1 MIKALIF
8 DCDGVLV
15 DTERD
20 AHRVG
25 FNRAFAEFGIDAE
38 WSVELYARLLLVAGG
53 KERMRAYFDE
63 FGWPEEQVAKVR
75 RPGRADPC
83 AAQDQDPRSPAS
95 WWRRDLPL
103 RPGILRIVDEA
114 MAAGVRLG
122 VCTTSNPKF
131 IDAVLDL
138 FGPERKAA
146 FEFVH
151 AGDCGPK
158 KKPAPDIYL
167 LAQETLGLPAAR
179 LHGDRGQ
186 PQRPARRQGRGLPT
200 LITTSTYTVDED
212 FAGPAKVVPEL
223 GDDPVL
229 ITIADLNAL
238 NAGRLKK
245 RDGLRERT

>member
-1 MIKALIF
+1 MVKALIF

-25 FNRAFAEFGIDAE
+25 FNRAFAEHGIDAE
-38 WSVELYARLLLVAGG
+38 WDVDLYGRLLLVAGG

-63 FGWPEEQVAKVR
+63 FGWPEGAGSDEAKD
-75 RPGRADPC
+75 ALII
-83 AAQDQDPRSPAS
+83 
-95 WWRRDLPL
+95 DLHKTKTRITSEIVTELPV

-114 MAAGVRLG
+114 IEAGVRLG

-138 FGPERKAA
+138 FGAERKAA

-151 AGDCGPK
+151 AGDVVAK

-167 LAQETLGLPAAR
+167 LALETLGLPASDCIVIEDSR
-179 LHGDRGQ
+179 N
-186 PQRPARRQGRGLPT
+186 GLLAATSAGLTT
-200 LITTSTYTVDED
+200 LITTSTYTMDED
-212 FAGPAKVVPEL
+212 FAEAAKVVPEL
-223 GDDPVL
+223 GDAPTIN
-229 ITIADLNAL
+229 ITIEDL
-238 NAGRLKK
+238 R
-245 RDGLRERT
+245 GLAAQAAA

>member
-1 MIKALIF
+1 VVKAIIF

-25 FNRAFAEFGIDAE
+25 FNLAFRQFGIDAE
-38 WSVELYARLLLVAGG
+38 WSVDLYGRLVLIAGG

-63 FGWPEEQVAKVR
+63 YGWPQGADTDEAKDALILDLHKAKTQITADLVA
-75 RPGRADPC
+75 
-83 AAQDQDPRSPAS
+83 S
-95 WWRRDLPL
+95 LPV
-103 RPGILRIVDEA
+103 RPGILRIIDEA
-114 MAAGVRLG
+114 IAAGVKLG

-146 FEFVH
+146 FDFVH
-151 AGDCGPK
+151 AGDVVAK

-167 LAQETLGLPAAR
+167 LAKQTLGLPTSECIVIEDSRNGLVAAT
-179 LHGDRGQ
+179 GAGY
-186 PQRPARRQGRGLPT
+186 PT

-212 FAGPAKVVPEL
+212 FTGAVEVVPEL
-223 GDDPVL
+223 GDAPVRVTL
-229 ITIADLNAL
+229 ADLN
-238 NAGRLKK
+238 RLVETK
-245 RDGLRERT
+245 RAA

>member
-25 FNRAFAEFGIDAE
+25 FNLAFKEMGIDAE
-38 WSVELYARLLLVAGG
+38 WDVDLYGRLLLVAGG

-63 FGWPEEQVAKVR
+63 FGWP
-75 RPGRADPC
+75 ADTAT
-83 AAQDQDPRSPAS
+83 AAQKDELILALHKTKTQITSELVS
-95 WWRRDLPL
+95 SLPV
-103 RPGILRIVDEA
+103 RPGILRIIDEA
-114 MAAGVRLG
+114 IAAGVKLG

-146 FEFVH
+146 FDFVH
-151 AGDCGPK
+151 AGDVVSR
-158 KKPAPDIYL
+158 KKPDPEIYE
-167 LAQETLGLPAAR
+167 LAKRSLGLPAHDCMVIEDSRNGLLAAT
-179 LHGDRGQ
+179 G
-186 PQRPARRQGRGLPT
+186 AGLPT

-212 FAGPAKVVPEL
+212 FAGAVKVVPEL
-223 GDDPVL
+223 GDEPNVNVRL
-229 ITIADLNAL
+229 ADLGELA
-238 NAGRLKK
+238 AA
-245 RDGLRERT
+245 TAA